1 MNLSA
6 VRPISPEERSI
17 IDRLL
22 KPQFPG
28 RDEILA
34 QIKESQVC
42 QIDKD
47 GSLRFF
53 PPSTPYATVLE
64 RVPVEGSA
72 LDEDGYRINLLLHVN
87 KGFIVELEIYKDDG
101 SPIKKMPAPDQ
112 IEVVTFPPCPP
123 GFF

>member
-87 KGFIVELEIYKDDG
+87 KGFIVELEIYKDAV
-101 SPIKKMPAPDQ
+101 PQ
-112 IEVVTFPPCPP
+112 
-123 GFF
+123 